1 MTLAWTAALATI
13 TFAAHTDWRTR
24 RVVNAYWI
32 PGLIIAGLLLTI
44 EMIHGGQAATWTSW
58 HPAITR
64 LLAGTVTAGVAG
76 ALWYTGHL
84 GGADAKA
91 TIMIGALLSPTGYW
105 SPTDGQFIPA
115 LDALLPALII
125 AEIWRRHANVQSTP
139 FLVSYGAC
147 LWATAAIGNLLA
159 WPVIIWH

>member
-13 TFAAHTDWRTR
+13 TLAAVTDWRTR

-32 PGLIIAGLLLTI
+32 PGLIIAALLHTG
-44 EMIHGGQAATWTSW
+44 EVADGVAAGTWTSRQ
-58 HPAITR
+58 PAAIR
-64 LLAGTVTAGVAG
+64 LLAAAMVAAVAG

-91 TIMIGALLSPTGYW
+91 TIMVSALLSPTGYW
-105 SPTDGQFIPA
+105 SPTSGQFIPA

-125 AEIWRRHANVQSTP
+125 AEIWRRLGHTQATP
-139 FLVSYGAC
+139 FLVSYAVC
-147 LWATAAIGNLLA
+147 LAATAAIGNLLA
-159 WPVIIWH
+159 WPIIIWL